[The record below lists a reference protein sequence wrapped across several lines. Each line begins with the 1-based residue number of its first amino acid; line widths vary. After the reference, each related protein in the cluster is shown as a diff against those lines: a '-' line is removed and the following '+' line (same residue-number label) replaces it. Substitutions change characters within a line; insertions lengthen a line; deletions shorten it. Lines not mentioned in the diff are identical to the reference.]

1 MSIGNP
7 YLDEFS
13 RLEVEARSEARDR
26 FIARYGFAVPTD
38 DALSRIRA
46 VCPNGVVEI
55 GAGTGYWAR
64 LLHDRGVDIEAYD
77 VAPPQSPAGSPANRW
92 FAESTPW
99 YEVREG
105 DESAAADAPPS
116 TLLLVWPT
124 RDQLWPAAA
133 AQRYHEAGGATLV
146 FVGEGPGGRTGD
158 DVLHAV
164 LGEMPRCN
172 QCTYGVANAPCIC
185 GVTPLWR
192 RVAEHRIPTWPG
204 FDDTV
209 RIYERRPPG
218 TRRHT
223 AARLLRKFVR

>member
-46 VCPNGVVEI
+46 VSPDGVVEI

-77 VAPPQSPAGSPANRW
+77 VAPPSPAGSRAHPG

-124 RDQLWPAAA
+124 RDQVWPAAA

-158 DVLHAV
+158 DVFHAV

-172 QCTYGVANAPCIC
+172 QCTYGVADAPCIC